1 MQSLLIINL
10 PDSSSLRHL
19 QGMSGEAVMM
29 NLVFAWVW
37 ILAGFLSGM
46 ALGLGFQREDWLG
59 GYSSLPRRMLRL
71 GHISFF
77 GLGGVNLM
85 FYLTVRSAHLSGSLV
100 EFASVALMAGGI
112 TMPVCCLLMARSVR
126 FQFLFGIPVI
136 SLIAGAI
143 LTLTQMLL

>member
-1 MQSLLIINL
+1 MNL
-10 PDSSSLRHL
+10 QMP
-19 QGMSGEAVMM
+19 QI

-46 ALGLGFQREDWLG
+46 IMGLFFHREDWLG
-59 GYSSLPRRMLRL
+59 GYASAKRRMLRL

-85 FYLTVRSAHLSGSLV
+85 FYFTARSAEFSGPLAEYASL
-100 EFASVALMAGGI
+100 ALIIGGLA
-112 TMPVCCLLMARSVR
+112 MPVCCALMARSAR
-126 FQFLFGIPVI
+126 FQFLFGVPVI

-143 LTLTQMLL
+143 LTLTEMIL